1 MRMLVINAGSSS
13 LKFTVFDF
21 SWKKRQTV
29 LATGQVECLGLPVS
43 YLTYQRSGHTKSKM
57 RLELEGERK
66 EKGNYFNHTDAI
78 RIICDKILDRENGDG
93 VVKNIE
99 DIIAIG
105 HRAVH
110 GGEKM
115 TKPVIIDESVKNIM
129 RECISFA
136 PIHNPANLAGIEA
149 CEKFFPGVPNIAVFD
164 TAFHQTMPPESY
176 LYAIPYELY
185 KKYGIRK
192 YGFHGTS
199 HRYVAEATANLL
211 RMPLEKLKLI
221 TCHLGNGCSM
231 AAINKGKVIDTS
243 MGMTPLEGLVMGTR
257 CGDLDPAIVLALI
270 DKGLGLKEVDN
281 MLNKKSGLLGMAGI
295 NSGDMREIIEA
306 GDNGNLQA
314 ALALNMFIRRTV
326 KYIGAYYAQ
335 LNGADVIVFTG
346 GIGENS
352 YTVRAK
358 IVEQISAFSIY
369 LDSNVNSNSIGTQA
383 IISTKESKLKA
394 IVMPTNEELMIATQS
409 IDLLLSEGQIEACYN
424 LENQSLHDHSLAGA
438 KLRS

>member
-1 MRMLVINAGSSS
+1 MSMRMLVINAGSSS

-21 SWKKRQTV
+21 SWMGRQTV
-29 LATGQVECLGLPVS
+29 LATGQVECLGLPTS
-43 YLTYQRSGHTKSKM
+43 YLIYQKSGHAKSKT
-57 RLELEGERK
+57 ELDLAEERK
-66 EKGNYFNHTDAI
+66 DKGDYFNHTDAMKV
-78 RIICDKILDRENGDG
+78 ICDKLLEPEEG
-93 VVKNIE
+93 VIKNIK

-110 GGEKM
+110 GGEKI
-115 TKPVIIDESVKNIM
+115 TKPVIIDENVKGII
-129 RECISFA
+129 RECIRLA

-149 CEKFFPGVPNIAVFD
+149 CEKFFPGVPNVAVFD

-199 HRYVAEATANLL
+199 HHYVAKATANFL
-211 RMPLEKLKLI
+211 RMPFEELKLI

-257 CGDLDPAIVLALI
+257 SGDLDPAIVLALI
-270 DKGLGLKEVDN
+270 DNGMSSQEVDN
-281 MLNKKSGLLGMAGI
+281 LLNKKSGLLGMAGI

-314 ALALNMFIRRTV
+314 VVALKLFINRIV
-326 KYIGAYYAQ
+326 KYIGAYYAE
-335 LNGADVIVFTG
+335 LNGADAIVFTG

-352 YTVRAK
+352 CTVRAK
-358 IVEQISAFSIY
+358 IIEQISALSLF
-369 LDSNVNSNSIGTQA
+369 LDPNVNSNSVGIPA
-383 IISTKESKLKA
+383 IISTKESKMKA

-409 IDLLLSEGQIEACYN
+409 IDLLLSEGR
-424 LENQSLHDHSLAGA
+424 L
-438 KLRS
+438 KLVAI